1 MAKSSL
7 ESQTEK
13 RPPRDAEEAHHIL
26 WNRVFGL
33 MGVTLYDVAS
43 SVAIDPDFES
53 LTSKQMAAAILDAVA
68 RNTDNAQVVLAQ
80 FIEYARATYG
90 SMSNEETR

>member
-1 MAKSSL
+1 MARVSSGSHA
-7 ESQTEK
+7 EAK
-13 RPPRDAEEAHHIL
+13 PPRNAEEAHHIL
-26 WNRVFGL
+26 WNRVFGH

>member
-1 MAKSSL
+1 MAHAPRGSHAETK
-7 ESQTEK
+7 
-13 RPPRDAEEAHHIL
+13 PPQNAEEAHHIL
-26 WNRVFGL
+26 WNRVFGH

-80 FIEYARATYG
+80 FIEYCRATDG
-90 SMSNEETR
+90 GKDEEKR